1 MKTFSHYVLPVS
13 NTFFLWSYWGILRLI
28 LKIIGQCDVIH
39 IMTSLKKTIK
49 SVVKISTYIIT
60 SITARNIGLPAI
72 LVIISVSTFITAVT
86 LYIYISFTLRIS
98 VSIFYYKLSKYTWL
112 YLPQW
117 SFFFEKWGMLYNF
130 LCLYSS
136 FVRQLTFETF

>member
-1 MKTFSHYVLPVS
+1 MKTFSHYVLSVS
-13 NTFFLWSYWGILRLI
+13 NTCFLWSYWGILRLI

-39 IMTSLKKTIK
+39 IMTSLKKMIK

-72 LVIISVSTFITAVT
+72 LVIISVSTFITAVA
-86 LYIYISFTLRIS
+86 LYIYIYISFTLRIS

-117 SFFFEKWGMLYNF
+117 IFFLEMGYVIQFPLSVFKF
-130 LCLYSS
+130 C
-136 FVRQLTFETF
+136 